1 MTSPQRRA
9 MLNAHIDS
17 EARRI
22 AHTWTTTCKGDPLTH
37 DLPPDDDEWHT
48 NRCNALKAEIVQLAM
63 NVKLARLQPPA
74 EREPAPDFALTGSPA
89 DA

>member
-1 MTSPQRRA
+1 MTPPQRRA
-9 MLNAHIDS
+9 MLNEHIES

-22 AHTWTTTCKGDPLTH
+22 AHCWTTTCQGDEQ
-37 DLPPDDDEWHT
+37 PPDDEHHT

-63 NVKLARLQPPA
+63 NIKLARLQPPA